1 MDFAAA
7 RRNMVDG
14 QLRPNKVSDASILAV
29 MEEQPRELFV
39 PKALRGVAYND
50 DGIDLGA
57 GRYLMEPVAAARLLQ
72 AAKLQR
78 TDTVLVI
85 GCASAYNAA
94 LIGQLVASVVAIE
107 CDAAAVRRSTEVL
120 NEASIDN
127 VAVVE
132 GRLADGAPNQAP
144 FDAIFFDGA
153 VAEVPA
159 QIVNQ
164 LAEGGRLVA
173 VVSGERGVG
182 QATLFERTDGMTS
195 SRVLFDAA
203 VPVLPDLAHR
213 PQFVF

>member
-39 PKALRGVAYND
+39 PKALRGVAYTD
-50 DGIDLGA
+50 EDVDLGA

-72 AAKLQR
+72 AAQLQR

-107 CDAAAVRRSTEVL
+107 CDPAAVRRSTEVL
-120 NEASIDN
+120 TEAGIDN

-132 GRLADGAPNQAP
+132 GHLANGAPNQAP

-159 QIVNQ
+159 QIIDQ

-173 VVSGERGVG
+173 VVTGQRGIG
-182 QATLFERTDGMTS
+182 KATLFERNFGLTS

-203 VPVLPDLAHR
+203 VPILPDLAHR
-213 PQFVF
+213 QQFVF